1 MEKKNFL
8 RATLLAATLV
18 VAGYGGIKA
27 YDYSHAKK
35 VNSDDAMLIA
45 NIEALTDGEDEGGN
59 PCPDPYDVPDHYIQC
74 SSSTATET
82 CTIEGTI
89 TVCGKILTGS
99 YKKNKQYS
107 FSVNTYNCDGIQ
119 EHACCKQSEV
129 RVDVTPLS

>member
-1 MEKKNFL
+1 MRTKNIL

-18 VAGYGGIKA
+18 VAGYGGMKA
-27 YDYSHAKK
+27 YDYSYAKR

-45 NIEALTDGEDEGGN
+45 NIEALTQDEGGN
-59 PCPDPYDVPDHYIQC
+59 TCPDPYDVPDHYIQC
-74 SSSTATET
+74 SSSTVTVT
-82 CTIEGTI
+82 CTIEGTV
-89 TVCGKILTGS
+89 TVCGKIFTGS
-99 YKKNKQYS
+99 YKKNKQYP